1 MLLILIPKETDVMDY
16 ILRKPLND
24 FVLRLIT
31 TLFSIPI
38 VIFIVNKGTPY
49 IDILASLVVL
59 GLWREWNRLVNLP
72 KRHPGFLG
80 GVLYIGLAVGIL
92 IFFGHKS
99 PLHKTFLLWLLA
111 VVWAT
116 DIGAYVVGRTLK
128 GPKLS
133 KSISPNKT
141 WSGFFGGVGAACLCS
156 FLFNHFLPVE
166 SLFSWSLLLITVA
179 MSVAAHGGDLLESW
193 VKRYFGVKDAGTL
206 LPGHGG
212 LLDRLDS
219 LLLIA
224 ILSGVFYWGG
234 IIH

>member
-1 MLLILIPKETDVMDY
+1 MDF

-31 TLFSIPI
+31 TLCSIPI

-49 IDILASLVVL
+49 IDILAGLVAL
-59 GLWREWNRLVNLP
+59 GLWREWNRLVTLP
-72 KRHPGFLG
+72 KMHLGFLG
-80 GVLYIGLAVGIL
+80 GILYIGLALGIL
-92 IFFGHKS
+92 VSFGHKS
-99 PLHKTFLLWLLA
+99 PLYKTFLLWLLV

-116 DIGAYVVGRTLK
+116 DIGAYLVGRALK

-133 KSISPNKT
+133 KRISPNKT

-156 FLFNHFLPVE
+156 FLFNHFLPMD
-166 SLFSWSLLLITVA
+166 SLFFWPLVVMTII
-179 MSVAAHGGDLLESW
+179 MSVGAHGGDLLESW

-219 LLLIA
+219 LLFIS
-224 ILSGVFYWGG
+224 ILSGVFYWMG
-234 IIH
+234 IIR